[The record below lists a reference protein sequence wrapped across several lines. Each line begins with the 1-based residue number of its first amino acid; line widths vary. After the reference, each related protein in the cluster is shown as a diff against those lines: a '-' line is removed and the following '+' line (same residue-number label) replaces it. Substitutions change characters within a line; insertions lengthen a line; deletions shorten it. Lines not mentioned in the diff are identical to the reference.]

1 MKSPVL
7 LSRFLSATAFV
18 ALALAIVTGQ
28 QPAPQPAAGG
38 IFTAAQAQSGRAI
51 YDQNCSACHG
61 ANFEGSGD
69 APALEGGTFRLKWG
83 PKMVSELFGVILQT
97 MPPTNPGSLGEQAS
111 LNATA
116 YILQRNGAQ
125 PGQQPLTSAST
136 TLINTVAT
144 GQGGAA
150 NAQAQGRGGRGG
162 RGGATTDDGT
172 PVGRGG
178 SSVLGAGNTAGQGRG
193 GATAT
198 RGVSVQGEVKNYV
211 PVTPEMLRNPPAEDW
226 LIFGRNYL
234 RQSYSPLNQIT
245 RDNVKNLQLKWVWAM
260 NDSGANQ
267 TTPIVH
273 NGIIYLASPSN
284 IVQALDAKTGDLIWE
299 TRVGPDQAPGY
310 GGIRSIA
317 IAEDKIFLP
326 TSDAHMVALNA
337 RNGQI
342 LWDTPASD
350 KPHVSTSGAIV
361 IKDKVLMGLTGCARF
376 DGEGCYISA
385 FDIHTGA
392 RAWRFYTIPREGQ
405 PGSDTWGKL
414 PMNNRAGAETW
425 LAGSYDPD
433 LNTTYWGVAQ
443 SKPWNFLSRKLTPFD
458 KTLYANS
465 TVALNP
471 DTGELKW
478 YFQHAPGESFDLDEV
493 FERVLVDIGDQ
504 KVSFNAGKAGIL
516 WKLDRRT
523 GQYLGSK
530 EMVKQTVW
538 EHIDPKTGQP
548 SYRPDILEMQLNK
561 PINVCPSTE
570 GGKNWQAMSYN
581 QPTGVIIAP
590 LSQSCMDFTAREVD
604 FNGNGGGSGGDRK
617 FLPMPGTNGNIGK
630 LAAYDVK
637 TLNEVWK
644 YEQHAPFLTAALSTA
659 GGWVLVGDIN
669 RGVHILD
676 VKTGQVLWET
686 RLGTS
691 AQGFPVTF
699 SAEGKQYIAVMAGLG
714 GGSPRNV
721 PAAIASDIK
730 IPQSGQALYVFALP

>member
-1 MKSPVL
+1 MRCSALLARLLLTFVL
-7 LSRFLSATAFV
+7 LALGAAPLMLVTAQ
-18 ALALAIVTGQ
+18 T
-28 QPAPQPAAGG
+28 PQPSAG
-38 IFTAAQAQSGRAI
+38 IFTAAQAESGNAI
-51 YDQNCSACHG
+51 YTQNCAGCHG
-61 ANFEGSGD
+61 VNFEGSGD
-69 APALEGGTFRLKWG
+69 APPLAGATFMLKWR
-83 PKMVSELFGVILQT
+83 PRMVSELFGEILQT
-97 MPPTNPGSLGEQAS
+97 MPPTNPGSLGELAA

-116 YILQRNGAQ
+116 YILQRNGAPAGPQ
-125 PGQQPLTSAST
+125 ALTPGVT
-136 TLINTVAT
+136 TPIGATAT
-144 GQGGAA
+144 GQAPAGAPA
-150 NAQAQGRGGRGG
+150 GRGGRGG
-162 RGGATTDDGT
+162 RGATGL
-172 PVGRGG
+172 V
-178 SSVLGAGNTAGQGRG
+178 VLGAGSTAGQGRG
-193 GATAT
+193 GAPNTHGVTAP
-198 RGVSVQGEVKNYV
+198 GEVANYV
-211 PVTPEMLRNPPAEDW
+211 PVTPEMLRNPPPGDW
-226 LIFGRNYL
+226 LIFGRNYQ
-234 RQSYSPLNQIT
+234 RHSYSPLNQIT
-245 RDNVKNLQLKWVWAM
+245 RDNVKNLQLKWVWSM

-273 NGIIYLASPSN
+273 NGVIYLASPSN
-284 IVQALDAKTGDLIWE
+284 FVQAIDGKTGDLIWE
-299 TRVGPDQAPGY
+299 TRVGPDQSPGY

-317 IAEDKIFLP
+317 IAEDKVFLP
-326 TSDAHMVALNA
+326 TSDAHMVAIDA
-337 RNGQI
+337 RNGRI

-361 IKDKVLMGLTGCARF
+361 IGDKVLMGLTGCGRF

-385 FDIHTGA
+385 FDIRTGQ

-405 PGSDTWGKL
+405 PGSETWGSL

-433 LNTTYWGVAQ
+433 LNLTYWGVAQ

-471 DTGELKW
+471 DDGKLAW

-493 FERVLVDIGDQ
+493 FERVLVDTGDQ
-504 KVSFNAGKAGIL
+504 KVSLNAGKAGIL

-538 EHIDPKTGQP
+538 EHIDSKTGMP
-548 SYRPDILEMQLNK
+548 RYRTDILEMQLNK

-570 GGKNWQAMSYN
+570 GGKNWQAMSYH
-581 QPTGVIIAP
+581 QPSGVIIAP

-604 FNGNGGGSGGDRK
+604 FSGNGGGSGGDRK
-617 FLPMPGTNGNIGK
+617 FLPMPETNGNIGK

-637 TLNEVWK
+637 TMNEVWK

-669 RGVHILD
+669 RVVHILD
-676 VKTGQVLWET
+676 VKTGQMLWET

-691 AQGFPVTF
+691 VQGFPVTY
-699 SAEGKQYIAVMAGLG
+699 SAGGKQYIAVMTGLG

-721 PAAIASDIK
+721 PAVIAPDIR

>member
-1 MKSPVL
+1 MRHLTL
-7 LSRFLSATAFV
+7 LSRLFWCAVFAAITVGVVSA
-18 ALALAIVTGQ
+18 Q
-28 QPAPQPAAGG
+28 QPG
-38 IFTAAQAQSGRAI
+38 IFTPAQSQGGRAV
-51 YDQNCSACHG
+51 YEQNCSACHG

-69 APALEGGTFRLKWG
+69 APALAGGTFMLKWG
-83 PKMVSELFGVILQT
+83 PKMVSELFGQILQT
-97 MPPTNPGSLGEQAS
+97 MPPTNPGSLGEPAA

-116 YILQRNGAQ
+116 YILERNGAQ
-125 PGQQPLTSAST
+125 PGQQALTGSASM
-136 TLINTVAT
+136 LIRTIANGQAPAGNT
-144 GQGGAA
+144 
-150 NAQAQGRGGRGG
+150 QAQGRGGRGG
-162 RGGATTDDGT
+162 GQMVVGAGSGN
-172 PVGRGG
+172 GRGG
-178 SSVLGAGNTAGQGRG
+178 VA
-193 GATAT
+193 ATH
-198 RGVSVQGEVKNYV
+198 GVNVAGEVKNYV
-211 PVTPEMLRNPPAEDW
+211 PVSKEMLRNPPPEDW
-226 LIFGRNYL
+226 LIFGRNYQ
-234 RQSYSPLNQIT
+234 RWSYSPLNQIT
-245 RDNVKNLQLKWVWAM
+245 RDNVRTLQLKWTWAM

-284 IVQALDAKTGDLIWE
+284 IVQALDARTGDLIWE
-299 TRVGPDQAPGY
+299 TRAGPDQAPGY

-317 IAEDKIFLP
+317 IAEDKVLLS
-326 TSDAHMVALNA
+326 TSDAHMVAINA

-342 LWDTPASD
+342 MWDTPASD
-350 KPHVSTSGAIV
+350 KPHVSTSGDIV
-361 IKDKVLMGLTGCARF
+361 IGDKVLMGLTGCARF

-385 FDIHTGA
+385 FDIHTGQ

-405 PGSDTWGKL
+405 PGSDTWGNL

-433 LNTTYWGVAQ
+433 LNITYWGVAQ

-471 DTGELKW
+471 DTGKLVW

-493 FERVLVDIGDQ
+493 FERVLVDIGEQ

-538 EHIDPKTGQP
+538 DHIDPKTGTP
-548 SYRPDILEMQLNK
+548 RYRTDILEMQINK

-581 QPTGVIIAP
+581 PPTGLIIAP

-604 FNGNGGGSGGDRK
+604 FSGRGGGAGGDRK

-637 TLNEVWK
+637 TMNEAWK
-644 YEQHAPFLTAALSTA
+644 YEQRAPFLTAALSTA

-669 RGVHILD
+669 RGVHVLD
-676 VKTGQVLWET
+676 VKSGQMLWET

-691 AQGFPVTF
+691 VQGFPVTF
-699 SAEGKQYIAVMAGLG
+699 SVDGKQYIAVMTGLG

-721 PAAIASDIK
+721 PAAIAPDIK
-730 IPQSGQALYVFALP
+730 IPQSGQALYVFGLP

>member
-1 MKSPVL
+1 MKRPASLPRVL
-7 LSRFLSATAFV
+7 CAAAFAT
-18 ALALAIVTGQ
+18 LALAIVAGQ
-28 QPAPQPAAGG
+28 QAAPQAAPV
-38 IFTAAQAQSGRAI
+38 FTAAQTQAGGAV
-51 YDQNCSACHG
+51 YAQNCAACHG

-69 APALEGGTFRLKWG
+69 APSLAGGTFRLKWG
-83 PKMVSELFGVILQT
+83 PKMVSELFGLILQT
-97 MPPTNPGSLGEQAS
+97 MPPTNPGSLGEAAA

-116 YILQRNGAQ
+116 FILQRNGAQ
-125 PGQQPLTSAST
+125 PGQTPLNSGVTTIISA
-136 TLINTVAT
+136 VAT
-144 GQGGAA
+144 GQGAGA
-150 NAQAQGRGGRGG
+150 NAQAPARGG
-162 RGGATTDDGT
+162 
-172 PVGRGG
+172 G
-178 SSVLGAGNTAGQGRG
+178 SVVQGAGSTAGRAAG
-193 GATAT
+193 GTSE
-198 RGVSVQGEVKNYV
+198 RGVTVQGEVKNFV
-211 PVTPEMLRNPPAEDW
+211 PVTAEMLKNPPAEDW

-234 RQSYSPLNQIT
+234 RHSYSPLNQIT

-273 NGIIYLASPSN
+273 NGVIYLASPSN

-317 IAEDKIFLP
+317 IAEDKIYLP
-326 TSDAHMVALNA
+326 TSD
-337 RNGQI
+337 GQI

-350 KPHVSTSGAIV
+350 KPHVSTSGAVV

-425 LAGSYDPD
+425 LAGSYDPE
-433 LNTTYWGVAQ
+433 LNLTYWGVAQ

-465 TVALNP
+465 TVALNA

-493 FERVLVDIGDQ
+493 FERVLVDIGSQ

-516 WKLDRRT
+516 WKLDRVT

-538 EHIDPKTGQP
+538 EHIDPKTGTP

-604 FNGNGGGSGGDRK
+604 FSGNGGGSGGDRK

-676 VKTGQVLWET
+676 VKTGQMLWET

-699 SAEGKQYIAVMAGLG
+699 SADGKQYIAVMSGLG

-721 PAAIASDIK
+721 PAAIATDIK

>member
-1 MKSPVL
+1 MQRSAL
-7 LSRFLSATAFV
+7 LSRLIWSSVLGALTLAVVSA
-18 ALALAIVTGQ
+18 
-28 QPAPQPAAGG
+28 QPAGV
-38 IFTAAQAQSGRAI
+38 FTNAQVQSGRAI
-51 YDQNCSACHG
+51 FDQNCSGCHG
-61 ANFEGSGD
+61 AGLDGSGD
-69 APALEGGTFRLKWG
+69 APPLAGGTFMLKWG
-83 PKMVSELFGVILQT
+83 PKMVSELFGEILQT
-97 MPPTNPGSLGEQAS
+97 MPPTNPGSLGEPAA

-125 PGQQPLTSAST
+125 AGPQALT
-136 TLINTVAT
+136 
-144 GQGGAA
+144 GAA
-150 NAQAQGRGGRGG
+150 SMLIRTIANGQAPADGGQPQGRGGRTSMAVVGAGSGNG
-162 RGGATTDDGT
+162 RGGVA
-172 PVGRGG
+172 
-178 SSVLGAGNTAGQGRG
+178 AAH
-193 GATAT
+193 
-198 RGVSVQGEVKNYV
+198 GVNVAGEVKNYV
-211 PVTPEMLRNPPAEDW
+211 PVTKEMLRNPPAGDW
-226 LIFGRNYL
+226 LIFGRNYQ
-234 RQSYSPLNQIT
+234 RWSYSPLNQIT
-245 RDNVKNLQLKWVWAM
+245 RDNVKSLQLKWTWAM

-284 IVQALDAKTGDLIWE
+284 IVQALDARTGDLIWE
-299 TRVGPDQAPGY
+299 TRAGPDQAPGY

-317 IAEDKIFLP
+317 ISEDKVLLS
-326 TSDAHMVALNA
+326 TSDAHMVAINA
-337 RNGQI
+337 RNGEI
-342 LWDTPASD
+342 MWDTPASD
-350 KPHVSTSGAIV
+350 KPHVSTSGDIAIN
-361 IKDKVLMGLTGCARF
+361 DKVLMGLTGCARF

-385 FDIHTGA
+385 FDIHTGQ
-392 RAWRFYTIPREGQ
+392 RAWRFFTIPREGQ
-405 PGSDTWGKL
+405 PGNDTWGNL

-433 LNTTYWGVAQ
+433 LNITYWGVAQ

-458 KTLYANS
+458 KTLFANC

-471 DTGELKW
+471 DTGKLIW

-538 EHIDPKTGQP
+538 DHIDPKTGTP
-548 SYRPDILEMQLNK
+548 RYRTDILEMQMNK

-581 QPTGVIIAP
+581 QPTGLLIVP

-604 FNGNGGGSGGDRK
+604 FAGRGAGGAGDRK

-637 TLNEVWK
+637 TMNEVWK
-644 YEQHAPFLTAALSTA
+644 YEQRAPFLTAALSTA

-669 RGVHILD
+669 RGVHVLD
-676 VKTGQVLWET
+676 VKTGQMLWET

-691 AQGFPVTF
+691 VQGFPVTF
-699 SAEGKQYIAVMAGLG
+699 TVDGKQYVAVMTGLG

-721 PAAIASDIK
+721 PAAIAPDIK
-730 IPQSGQALYVFALP
+730 IPQSGQALYVFGLP

>member
-1 MKSPVL
+1 MQRSALPSRL
-7 LSRFLSATAFV
+7 LFSAALGAM
-18 ALALAIVTGQ
+18 ALAA
-28 QPAPQPAAGG
+28 QPAPQRAAGV
-38 IFTAAQAQSGRAI
+38 FTAAQAQSGRAI
-51 YDQNCSACHG
+51 YNQNCSACHG
-61 ANFEGSGD
+61 LNFEGTGD
-69 APALEGGTFRLKWG
+69 SPALAGGTFMLKWG
-83 PKMVSELFGVILQT
+83 PKMVSELFGVSLER
-97 MPPTNPGSLGEQAS
+97 MPPTNPGSLGEGAA
-111 LNATA
+111 LNVTA
-116 YILQRNGAQ
+116 FILQRNGAPAGPQ
-125 PGQQPLTSAST
+125 ALTAGAT
-136 TLINTVAT
+136 TLIRTIAT
-144 GQGGAA
+144 GQAPPGFAPVAGG
-150 NAQAQGRGGRGG
+150 GG
-162 RGGATTDDGT
+162 RGGAGA
-172 PVGRGG
+172 G
-178 SSVLGAGNTAGQGRG
+178 SLALGAGSTSGQARG
-193 GATAT
+193 GATAR
-198 RGVSVQGEVKNYV
+198 RGVSVVGEVKNYV
-211 PVTPEMLRNPPAEDW
+211 PVTSAMLKNPPPGDW
-226 LIFGRNYL
+226 LIFGRNYQ
-234 RQSYSPLNQIT
+234 RHSYSPLDQIT
-245 RDNVKNLQLKWVWAM
+245 RDNVKDLRLKWVWSM

-273 NGIIYLASPSN
+273 DGTIYLASPSN
-284 IVQALDAKTGDLIWE
+284 IVQALSAKTGDLIWE

-317 IAEDKIFLP
+317 IAEDKVFLP
-326 TSDAHMVALNA
+326 TSDAHMVAINA

-350 KPHVSTSGAIV
+350 KPHPSTSGTIV
-361 IKDKVLMGLTGCARF
+361 IGDKVLMGLTGCTKF

-385 FDIHTGA
+385 FDIHSGQ

-405 PGSDTWGKL
+405 PGSETWGKL
-414 PMNNRAGAETW
+414 PMNNRGGAETW

-433 LNTTYWGVAQ
+433 LNLTYWGVAQ

-471 DTGELKW
+471 ETGKLVW
-478 YFQHAPGESFDLDEV
+478 FFQHAPGESFDLDEV

-504 KVSFNAGKAGIL
+504 KVSFSAGKAGVL

-538 EHIDPKTGQP
+538 SSIDPQTGAP
-548 SYRPDILEMQLNK
+548 RYRADILEMQLNK

-570 GGKNWQAMSYN
+570 GGKNWQGMSYN
-581 QPTGVIIAP
+581 QPTGLLIAP

-604 FNGNGGGSGGDRK
+604 FNGNGGGGGGDRK
-617 FLPMPGTNGNIGK
+617 FLEMPGTNGQIGK

-637 TLNEVWK
+637 TMNEVWK

-691 AQGFPVTF
+691 VQGFPVTYT
-699 SAEGKQYIAVMAGLG
+699 ADGKQYIAVMTGLG

-721 PAAIASDIK
+721 PAVIAPDIK
-730 IPQSGQALYVFALP
+730 IPQSGQALYVFALPE